1 MPDDPKPEGANT
13 PESAPQPEPASSP
26 SPSASPQDAAAES
39 APQAAVTKS
48 ETAAPAAAGE
58 GTPAGEIKP
67 PAAAATKP
75 PATPAEKPPA
85 AAAAKPAAAA
95 PAAKPAAPAAPKA
108 PPVMAVTPWE
118 SELTADLA
126 AEFGDQITAFQ
137 SYLGQNFLICKSGAA
152 VPILES
158 LRDNYG
164 FDYLVDVTAVHYPNK
179 PEPFELIHIV
189 YSFERNERIRLK
201 TLLKDGEK
209 AASAVPVYITAD
221 WLERE
226 VYDMFGI
233 EFEGHPNMKRIL
245 LPDEWS
251 TFPLRKENSILNMD
265 QRWVQENLGIE
276 SGQ

>member
-13 PESAPQPEPASSP
+13 PESAPQPKPAPSP
-26 SPSASPQDAAAES
+26 SPTPSA
-39 APQAAVTKS
+39 APQGAAG
-48 ETAAPAAAGE
+48 EGAAPAAGAS
-58 GTPAGEIKP
+58 AAKP
-67 PAAAATKP
+67 PAAAPAKP
-75 PATPAEKPPA
+75 AG
-85 AAAAKPAAAA
+85 AAAAKPAA
-95 PAAKPAAPAAPKA
+95 PKA
-108 PPVMAVTPWE
+108 PAVMVATPWE
-118 SELTADLA
+118 SALTADLA
-126 AEFGDQITAFQ
+126 AEFGDRITAFQ
-137 SYLGQNFLICKSGAA
+137 SYLGQNFLICKPGAA

-158 LRDNYG
+158 LRDNHG
-164 FDYLVDVTAVHYPNK
+164 FDYLVDVTAVHYPNR
-179 PEPFELIHIV
+179 PEPFELIHNV

-201 TLLKDGEK
+201 TPLKDGEK
-209 AASAVPVYITAD
+209 AESAVSVYITAD